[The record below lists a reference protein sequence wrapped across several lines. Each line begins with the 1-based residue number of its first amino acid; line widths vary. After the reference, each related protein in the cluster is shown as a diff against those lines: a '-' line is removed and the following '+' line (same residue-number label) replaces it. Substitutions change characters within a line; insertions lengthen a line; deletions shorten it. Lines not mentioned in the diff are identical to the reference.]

1 MDDNSYAM
9 NNFGPPVR
17 VLGMNGFVLG
27 SGVDSD
33 TSCYYV
39 RPESRCSRG
48 VADQPAPTDEEE
60 AMELP
65 LRIITDEAVFTAE
78 TPAKDFKNRQ
88 Y

>member
-48 VADQPAPTDEEE
+48 VADQPAPTNSRI
-60 AMELP
+60 AFVAELGFFGGF
-65 LRIITDEAVFTAE
+65 TDTDR
-78 TPAKDFKNRQ
+78 PAAQLLFRL
-88 Y
+88 